1 MSEKLGKDGMMA
13 RTWTAVYAMERG
25 VTVVRP
31 MSEATLDRVAADD
44 FLARLAADW
53 LSASSRISSAAEEGD
68 VKIDLNAYNASK
80 MSSQIF

>member
-1 MSEKLGKDGMMA
+1 
-13 RTWTAVYAMERG
+13 MERG